1 MATITTPTYLD
12 NGTAR
17 TAGEAW
23 TCNGGVLT
31 IRTDSRWHA
40 NAPASLTGS
49 LGSCTISSTLG
60 GGVLIDGTKVRWLE
74 ISGGSGTCA
83 VGTTISQG
91 GVSGYFLGYW
101 ASMTSAPSTTIGA
114 TGYIKLREV
123 TGGTFSAGALSGLS
137 ATAVGAD
144 TVGWIEVV
152 HDQAA
157 TITVPR
163 LGYHR
168 VRGAWFEMGT
178 TTGVAGQV
186 VQFPTM
192 GSATTYATG
201 LWIETDVGTD
211 EYEFYPSIAT
221 ALMIPANLGT
231 DVRSKFVG
239 MTTTGTVIIGSN
251 GTDTVG
257 YVPPSGCKIKVPN
270 IFVRQCTT
278 AARATNAIPHATI
291 TSRPE
296 FLTTSAGVIDHEY
309 VNCDWYYNLSQP
321 SQVRLRYVSN
331 FDTLVI
337 SECATALDVYE
348 THNNISAS
356 LDLASF
362 ALTSNFSGGVIENCR
377 MDRYASGSNDHN
389 VYLQYCDGQTFK
401 NVVGGIVQYARSS
414 GKFQITQ
421 SRNITIE
428 NCMAINS
435 NLALTT
441 CFDCTIK
448 NYDHV
453 DRYVGTT
460 NSTTAQY
467 GVYVASSCDNIMVDG
482 VTFGMQGQ
490 IDNVQPYSA
499 AVYIGQSSNV
509 TVRNIGTREAPLNGG
524 TANQPAY
531 IFYDGG
537 NSNTVRVQRCYMTP
551 TRTGAIYSL
560 NSSKNMLFEHV
571 YGDGTDA
578 HVQACLNATVRNIG
592 GTPTTSGQASVYGTH
607 VSDYFTSD
615 TTGAVLFHFN
625 EPTNETVGYTSSN
638 FSEGSGFTS
647 AGNLSMAVVDDY
659 FTVETPYFVLGH
671 TGIGTNITRTGTNFA
686 TNHTDE
692 YQIDTGNGYS
702 AWKNLTTGNLQAETI
717 SPSVG
722 FKLKIR
728 LTCTVANSGN
738 LLTYL
743 RIDTT
748 STLAA
753 QRDSLYPLD
762 NVVITLKNLQPDSRV
777 QLFDL
782 TNNAELYNGTTSG
795 TLNYS
800 AGYVSDFDLR
810 VRVAKLGYMF
820 EEFSD
825 TVTVAGFTRSVTQ
838 IVDSVYVINSVDG
851 SLVTSVTIDDT
862 SLLLNINNSSV
873 VYWKDIYAY
882 ECFWLTTAEG
892 IRDEG
897 KFITAVDTANYKLE
911 NFKIK
916 NVSGHAVVLTGG
928 WAVDAVTN
936 QSIDLIDTT
945 GGTIFSAPDHVVAY
959 ATGGSAL
966 TTLEHDK
973 LMSVATKGD
982 IWASAVLGVN

>member
-1 MATITTPTYLD
+1 MAAITVNNYLD
-12 NGTAR
+12 QGTTR

-23 TCNGGVLT
+23 TMNGAVLT
-31 IRTDSRWHA
+31 IRTDTRWHS
-40 NAPASLTGS
+40 NSPASMTGS
-49 LGSCTISSTLG
+49 IGSCAISSTLG
-60 GGVLIDGTKVRWLE
+60 GGVLIEGRNVRWLE

-83 VGTTISQG
+83 IGTTITQG

-101 ASMTSAPSTTIGA
+101 ASITSAPSTTIGA
-114 TGYIKLREV
+114 TGFIKLREV
-123 TGGTFSAGALSGLS
+123 TGGTFSAGALSGIS

-144 TVGWIEVV
+144 KVGWIEVV
-152 HDQAA
+152 HDQSA
-157 TITVPR
+157 TLTVPR

-168 VRGAWFEMGT
+168 VRGNPEMFDLGI
-178 TTGVAGQV
+178 TTGVANQL
-186 VQFPTM
+186 VQMPTN
-192 GSATTYATG
+192 GSATTYAQG
-201 LWIETDVGTD
+201 VWIETDVGTD
-211 EYEFYPSIAT
+211 TYEFYPSIAQ
-221 ALMIPANLGT
+221 ALMTTANLGT
-231 DVRSKFVG
+231 DIRSKFVG
-239 MTTTGTVIIGSN
+239 MNTTGGVTIGGN

-257 YVPPSGCKIKVPN
+257 YLPVAGCKIKTNN
-270 IFVRQCTT
+270 IFIRQCTT

-291 TSRPE
+291 ATRPE

-331 FDTLVI
+331 FDALVI

-362 ALTSNFSGGVIENCR
+362 ALTSNFAGGVIENCR
-377 MDRYASGSNDHN
+377 MDRYLAGSNDHS

-448 NYDHV
+448 NHDHV
-453 DRYVGTT
+453 DRYMGTT
-460 NSTTAQY
+460 NSTSAQY

-625 EPTNETVGYTSSN
+625 EPTVESGAYVQTSM
-638 FSEGSGFTS
+638 GVTSGFTS
-647 AGNLSMAVVDDY
+647 AGNVSLAEVGDY
-659 FTVETPYFVLGH
+659 VQYETPYFIKGH
-671 TGIGTNITRTGTNFA
+671 TGFQNAVAVYTGTNA
-686 TNHTDE
+686 TTNHDYF
-692 YQIDTGNGYS
+692 YQIDTGSGYS
-702 AWKNLTTGNLQAETI
+702 VEKVFNQANLYAETIDPSIGFKFKLKVQCKTANTGNL
-717 SPSVG
+717 V
-722 FKLKIR
+722 
-728 LTCTVANSGN
+728 
-738 LLTYL
+738 TYV
-743 RIDTT
+743 RFNTT
-748 STLAA
+748 STLEA
-753 QRDSLYPLD
+753 QRDNLYPLD
-762 NVVITLKNLQPDSRV
+762 TVTLTLNGLVNGSDVVILKAGTTTELVNADSVNSTMYNYVYEVPEAVDVCVYKRGYLPFAIRNYNLT
-777 QLFDL
+777 
-782 TNNAELYNGTTSG
+782 TNNASL
-795 TLNYS
+795 L
-800 AGYVSDFDLR
+800 
-810 VRVAKLGYMF
+810 
-820 EEFSD
+820 
-825 TVTVAGFTRSVTQ
+825 VTQ
-838 IVDSVYVINSVDG
+838 VAD
-851 SLVTSVTIDDT
+851 
-862 SLLLNINNSSV
+862 
-873 VYWKDIYAY
+873 
-882 ECFWLTTAEG
+882 
-892 IRDEG
+892 R
-897 KFITAVDTANYKLE
+897 NYQE
-911 NFKIK
+911 
-916 NVSGHAVVLTGG
+916 
-928 WAVDAVTN
+928 
-936 QSIDLIDTT
+936 
-945 GGTIFSAPDHVVAY
+945 
-959 ATGGSAL
+959 
-966 TTLEHDK
+966 
-973 LMSVATKGD
+973 
-982 IWASAVLGVN
+982 